1 MESITITVK
10 NEEKARM
17 LSELLQALDFVTE
30 VKLNR
35 TGQPQ
40 ASEENGEKADFF
52 ALAGIWQGRQIE
64 LEDIRRQAWPRQQ

>member
-30 VKLNR
+30 VKLNWIS
-35 TGQPQ
+35 QPQ
-40 ASEENGEKADFF
+40 TSEENGEKSDFF
-52 ALAGIWQGRQIE
+52 ALAGIWQDRQIE
-64 LEDIRRQAWPRQQ
+64 LKDIRQQAWPRQQ

>member
-35 TGQPQ
+35 IGQPQ
-40 ASEENGEKADFF
+40 ASEENGEKAVF
-52 ALAGIWQGRQIE
+52 LLWLESGRVVK
-64 LEDIRRQAWPRQQ
+64 LN

>member
-1 MESITITVK
+1 MVK

-30 VKLNR
+30 VKFNQI
-35 TGQPQ
+35 GQLP

-52 ALAGIWQGRQIE
+52 ALAGIWEDRQIE